1 MTVKEYN
8 QSVDTHADAVFRFVL
23 KNIKDEDKAKDIVQD
38 TFEKLWIKADSVT
51 FSKVKSYIFTT
62 AYHTMID
69 YIRKEQKQTVLDE
82 GTSNKHSH
90 ERQYSDLSEILQE
103 ALELLPDIQKSVIL
117 LRDYEGYSYKEIADI
132 TELNE
137 SQVKVYIFRARK
149 FLKNYIGTIEAVI

>member
-8 QSVDTHADAVFRFVL
+8 ISVDAHADAVFRFVL
-23 KNIKDEDKAKDIVQD
+23 KNIKDEDKAKDVVQD
-38 TFEKLWIKADSVT
+38 TFEKLWVKAESVT

-69 YIRKEQKQTVLDE
+69 YIRKEKKQTVLDDNA
-82 GTSNKHSH
+82 SNKHAH